1 MQKYLRGIGQV
12 MFQNNIYSGFLFLS
26 GIFFNSWL
34 LGLAAILGT
43 VISTS
48 TAQVMKYPAEEIK
61 NGLYGFNGT
70 LTGIAVLCFFEVSTI
85 TVLAIIIGA
94 VLSTFIM
101 HYLKKIAPPFTA
113 PFVIATWLII
123 YSLLFVFNFALLP
136 SSQLT
141 ANSLTLFSASSNSFG
156 QVMFQKNVITGLFF
170 LLAIV
175 INNKAMAIYAL
186 YAAVLGSLVGWVWG
200 SPINTINDGLMG
212 YNAILCAIALTGK
225 GWKDFLWI
233 TIAIILSTLLNIGL
247 AMTGIVTLTAPF
259 VVTTW
264 MVLKLKKFENS
275 ISLKSKKNRTKS

>member
-101 HYLKKIAPPFTA
+101 HYLKK
-113 PFVIATWLII
+113 
-123 YSLLFVFNFALLP
+123 
-136 SSQLT
+136 
-141 ANSLTLFSASSNSFG
+141 
-156 QVMFQKNVITGLFF
+156 K
-170 LLAIV
+170 
-175 INNKAMAIYAL
+175 
-186 YAAVLGSLVGWVWG
+186 
-200 SPINTINDGLMG
+200 
-212 YNAILCAIALTGK
+212 
-225 GWKDFLWI
+225 
-233 TIAIILSTLLNIGL
+233 IGR
-247 AMTGIVTLTAPF
+247 AHV
-259 VVTTW
+259 
-264 MVLKLKKFENS
+264 
-275 ISLKSKKNRTKS
+275 